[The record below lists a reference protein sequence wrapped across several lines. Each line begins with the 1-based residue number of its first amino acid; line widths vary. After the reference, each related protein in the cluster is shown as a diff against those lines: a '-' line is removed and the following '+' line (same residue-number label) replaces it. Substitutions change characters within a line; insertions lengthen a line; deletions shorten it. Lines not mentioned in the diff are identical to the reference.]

1 MKTCDLHTHSVYSDG
16 TWTPAQIVAEAE
28 RLGLGAVA
36 LTDHNTVAGL
46 PEFLEAARGREV
58 EAVPGIEFSTDW
70 QGTELHIV
78 ALFVRPE
85 HYETITALLEDAQ
98 RRKEQSNRDLVAK
111 LHELGYF
118 LDYDALKA
126 RTPNG
131 QINRAH
137 IGAELT
143 RLGYTESVQDAI
155 KRLLSPK
162 QGYYHPPKRMTA
174 YDCIRFIKSI
184 GCTAVLAHPLLT
196 LPETEL
202 RAFLPQAVE
211 SGLDAMETRYVTYDE
226 ATTAKARSIAGE
238 YGLLESGGS
247 DFHADN
253 KPGIFLGTGRGSLAV
268 PMELLS
274 ALRARANF
282 TQKLRKE

>member
-16 TWTPAQIVAEAE
+16 TWTPGQIVAEAE
-28 RLGLGAVA
+28 RLGLCAVA

-46 PEFLEAARGREV
+46 PEFLDAARGLRV
-58 EAVPGIEFSTDW
+58 EPVPGIEFSTDW

-85 HYETITALLEDAQ
+85 HYASITALLEETQ
-98 RRKEQSNRDLVAK
+98 RRKDVSNQALVEA
-111 LHELGYF
+111 LNRAGYR
-118 LDYDALKA
+118 LDYGRIKA
-126 RTPNG
+126 MHPNG

-143 RLGYTESVQDAI
+143 RLGYTGSVQDAF

-162 QGYYHPPKRMTA
+162 RGYYQPPERMTA

-184 GCTAVLAHPLLT
+184 GAVAVLAHPLLT
-196 LPETEL
+196 LSEAAL
-202 RAFLPQAVE
+202 REFLPNAVE
-211 SGLDAMETRYVTYDE
+211 SGLDAMETCYVTYDPDTE
-226 ATTAKARSIAGE
+226 ALAKRVAAE
-238 YGLLESGGS
+238 FGLLESGGS

-253 KPGIFLGTGRGSLAV
+253 KPGILLGTGKGTLSV
-268 PMELLS
+268 PHELLES
-274 ALRARANF
+274 LRQRA
-282 TQKLRKE
+282 K

>member
-16 TWTPAQIVAEAE
+16 TWTPEQIIAEAE
-28 RLGLGAVA
+28 RIGLGAVA

-46 PEFLEAARGREV
+46 PEFREAARGREV

-85 HYETITALLEDAQ
+85 HYAIINDLLEDAQ
-98 RRKEQSNRDLVAK
+98 RRKDESNRDLVAS
-111 LHELGYF
+111 LNALGYR

-126 RTPNG
+126 ATPNG

-143 RLGYTESVQDAI
+143 RLGYTESVQDAF

-162 QGYYHPPKRMTA
+162 RGYYHPPKRMTA
-174 YDCIRFIKSI
+174 CDCVRFIKSI

-196 LPETEL
+196 LTEEEL

-211 SGLDAMETRYVTYDE
+211 AGLDAMETRYVTYDE
-226 ATTAKARSIAGE
+226 ETTRTARSIAEE
-238 YGLLESGGS
+238 YKLLESGGS

-253 KPGIFLGTGRGSLAV
+253 KPGIFLGTGRGALAV
-268 PMELLS
+268 PMALLEP
-274 ALRARANF
+274 LRQRAG
-282 TQKLRKE
+282 

>member
-1 MKTCDLHTHSVYSDG
+1 MKTCDLHTHSIYSDG

-46 PEFLEAARGREV
+46 PEFLAAAQGREV

-85 HYETITALLEDAQ
+85 HYGSITALLEDAQ

-111 LHELGYF
+111 LKALGYE
-118 LDYDALKA
+118 LDYDALKSQ
-126 RTPNG
+126 TPNG

-143 RLGYTESVQDAI
+143 RLGYTESVQDAFR
-155 KRLLSPK
+155 RLLSPK
-162 QGYYHPPKRMTA
+162 RGYYHPPRRMTA

-196 LPETEL
+196 LSEEAL

-211 SGLDAMETRYVTYDE
+211 CGLDAMETRYVTYDDG
-226 ATTAKARSIAGE
+226 TTRKARSIAVE
-238 YGLLESGGS
+238 FGLLESGGS

-253 KPGIFLGTGRGSLAV
+253 KPGILLGIGRGSLEV
-268 PMELLS
+268 PMTLL
-274 ALRARANF
+274 APLQERGR
-282 TQKLRKE
+282 